1 VSFDQFSYDVDEHAE
16 VAKAVLILSGPAYFD
31 IPVHIFSARADASG

>member
-1 VSFDQFSYDVDEHAE
+1 VSFDQYSYEVDEHAG

-31 IPVHIFSARADASG
+31 IPVHIFSIGVDASG